1 MTLPHQNQPVY
12 AAGEK
17 LDSATAVMILLHGRG
32 AAAEDILSLSAYL
45 TQPGLAFLAPQA
57 EGYTW
62 YPNRF
67 IFPVEQN
74 EPHLSA
80 ALGVVDHL
88 VNHVQ
93 ELGIPSEKV
102 FIGGFSQGACLASE
116 YVIRNPKKYAG
127 LLVFSGGYIGPMNET
142 REPMGNLMGTP
153 AFLGCSDIDP
163 HIPLQRVKETTS
175 LLQSMGAQVTERIYP
190 GMGHMINDDEI
201 DRARYLVA
209 GSLLAPQVDM

>member
-17 LDSATAVMILLHGRG
+17 LDDASAVMILLHGRG
-32 AAAEDILSLSAYL
+32 ATAEDILSLSAYL

-67 IFPVEQN
+67 LFPVEQN

-80 ALGVVDHL
+80 ALGVVDYL
-88 VNHVQ
+88 VKYA
-93 ELGIPSEKV
+93 EERGIPSEKI
-102 FIGGFSQGACLASE
+102 FIAGFSQGACLASE
-116 YVIRNPKKYAG
+116 YVIRNPKKYGG
-127 LLVFSGGYIGPMNET
+127 LLVFSGGYIGALNGT
-142 REPMGNLMGTP
+142 RQPEGDLNGTP

-163 HIPLQRVKETTS
+163 HIPLQRVKDTTA
-175 LLQSMGAQVTERIYP
+175 LLKAMGAEVTESIYP
-190 GMGHMINDDEI
+190 NMGHTINDDEI
-201 DRARYLVA
+201 EQARDLLSK
-209 GSLLAPQVDM
+209 SL